1 VAKLTITRCTVDG
14 GQSIAQSGP
23 ANVFKATINPADY
36 KHSYG
41 ISYSGRGPES
51 GQPIGKAGVTPKFS
65 AVSAE
70 KVAFS
75 IVLDGTGVVADA
87 AGMTVADQVAK
98 LKAIVYTYSGSD
110 HEPNVVKLAW
120 GTGLR
125 AFYGRLESMT
135 VDYTLFRATGEALR
149 AKVALGFISFS
160 TQMEEALRAQRSSPD
175 MTHVVRVRAGDT
187 LPLLCQRIYRD
198 ASKYMEVARAN
209 GLDGFRDL
217 APDTVLR
224 FPPMR

>member
-1 VAKLTITRCTVDG
+1 MAKLTITRCTVDG
-14 GQSIAQSGP
+14 GQTVAQAGP
-23 ANVFKATINPADY
+23 TNVFKASINPADY
-36 KHSYG
+36 KHSYA
-41 ISYSGRGPES
+41 ISYSGQGPET
-51 GQPIGKAGVTPKFS
+51 GLPIGKSGVTPKFA

-70 KVAFS
+70 RITFA
-75 IVLDGTGVVADA
+75 IILDGTGVVPDA
-87 AGMTVADQVAK
+87 AGLSVADQLAR
-98 LKAIVYTYSGSD
+98 LKAIAYTYSGSD
-110 HEPNVVKLAW
+110 HEPNVVKLSW
-120 GTGLR
+120 GTGLT
-125 AFYGRLESMT
+125 AFYARLESMT

-149 AKVALGFISFS
+149 AKVDLAFISFS

-198 ASKYMEVARAN
+198 ASKYVEVARAN
-209 GLDGFRDL
+209 GLDGFREL